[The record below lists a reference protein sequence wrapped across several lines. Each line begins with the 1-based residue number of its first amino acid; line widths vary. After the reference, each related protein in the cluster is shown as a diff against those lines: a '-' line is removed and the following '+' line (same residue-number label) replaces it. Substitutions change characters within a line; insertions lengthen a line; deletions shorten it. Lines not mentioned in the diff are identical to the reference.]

1 MSKALEDIKKAVDY
15 IQSQSNITPEVG
27 IVLGSGLGV
36 YADQIEN
43 KTTIPY
49 ESIPGFYKTT
59 VAGHK
64 GQLILGEV
72 KGVKVAAMQGRYH
85 TYEGHELSDVVLP
98 TRVLKF
104 LGCHTL
110 ILTNAAGGINSNF
123 KPGDLVYIK
132 DHINMTGRNPLIG
145 ENIDELG
152 PRFPDMTHTYDTY
165 LHEMI
170 EVASKE
176 VGITPKGGI
185 YCGLLGPT
193 YETPAEIK
201 MLRTL
206 GGDMVG
212 MSTVPEA
219 IAANHM
225 GMNIAGISCITN
237 MAAGMG
243 DEELK
248 HDDVKEVARIAMNK
262 FSELVTALVNQI
274 SKSGKKA

>member
-1 MSKALEDIKKAVDY
+1 MNTVMNNIKSAVDF
-15 IQSQSNITPEVG
+15 IKSKSDITPTVG

-36 YADQIEN
+36 YADQIEE
-43 KTTIPY
+43 KTIIPY
-49 ESIPGFYKTT
+49 EEIPGFYKTT

-64 GQLILGEV
+64 GQLILGKV
-72 KGVKVAAMQGRYH
+72 KGVNVAAMQGRYH
-85 TYEGHELSDVVLP
+85 AYEGHELHSIVLP

-110 ILTNAAGGINSNF
+110 ILTNAAGGINASY
-123 KPGDLVYIK
+123 KPGDLVFIE

-145 ENIDELG
+145 PNIEELG
-152 PRFPDMTHTYDTY
+152 PRFPDMTQTYDAH
-165 LHEMI
+165 LHEKI
-170 EVASKE
+170 QIAGKSI
-176 VGITPKGGI
+176 GIDVKGGI

-201 MLRTL
+201 MLRGL
-206 GGDMVG
+206 GGDIVG

-225 GMNIAGISCITN
+225 GMDIAGIACVTN

-243 DEELK
+243 DAELK
-248 HDDVKEVARIAMNK
+248 HEDVKEVAKIAMNK
-262 FSELVTALVNQI
+262 FSDLVTALVAQI
-274 SKSGKKA
+274 GKA

>member
-1 MSKALEDIKKAVDY
+1 MIIENIKAAVDY
-15 IQSQSNITPEVG
+15 IKTKTNISPEIGV
-27 IVLGSGLGV
+27 VLGSGLGV
-36 YADQIEN
+36 YADQIED
-43 KTTIPY
+43 KTIIPY
-49 ESIPGFYKTT
+49 EEIPGFYKTT

-64 GQLILGEV
+64 GQLILGKV
-72 KGVKVAAMQGRYH
+72 KGKYIAAMQGRYH
-85 TYEGHELSDVVLP
+85 TYEGHELADVVLP

-110 ILTNAAGGINSNF
+110 ILTNASGGINPAY

-145 ENIDELG
+145 QNIEDLG
-152 PRFPDMTHTYDTY
+152 ARFPDMTQTYDSH
-165 LHEMI
+165 LHESI
-170 EVASKE
+170 SSAAQKL
-176 VGITPKGGI
+176 GIDVKGGI

-201 MLRTL
+201 MLRAI

-225 GMNIAGISCITN
+225 GMDIAGISCITN

-248 HDDVKEVARIAMNK
+248 HEDVKEVARIAMNK
-262 FSELVTALVNQI
+262 FSNLITALI
-274 SKSGKKA
+274 EEIGKRK